1 MDQQK
6 MIDDLTERGI
16 KVRDDLVEL
25 EKKFNTKKEEF
36 LKIQGALEALYEL
49 DKESSSNP
57 TE

>member
-16 KVRDDLVEL
+16 KVRDELVEL

-49 DKESSSNP
+49 DKESSSNV

>member
-36 LKIQGALEALYEL
+36 LKIQGALEVLYEL

>member
-1 MDQQK
+1 

-16 KVRDDLVEL
+16 KVRDELVEL

-49 DKESSSNP
+49 DKDSSSNA